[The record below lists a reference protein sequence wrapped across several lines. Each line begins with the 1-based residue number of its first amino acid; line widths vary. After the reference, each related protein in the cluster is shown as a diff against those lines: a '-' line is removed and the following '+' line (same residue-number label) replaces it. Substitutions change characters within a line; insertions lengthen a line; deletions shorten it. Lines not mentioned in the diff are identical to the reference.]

1 VVGVSLFSMVA
12 ALGTVND
19 TALESFPTHPVVEQL
34 ALPAL
39 VAEGDNNQSFLR
51 EEKVQRGD
59 TVMGLLQRLGVDDP
73 AATGFLKAAPRR
85 KPCFAN

>member
-19 TALESFPTHPVVEQL
+19 TCSSKLSDAPGSRAAGAAGHWSQPD
-34 ALPAL
+34 A
-39 VAEGDNNQSFLR
+39 DQSFLR

-73 AATGFLKAAPRR
+73 AAVGFSRAAPRR